1 MINETKIKSI
11 QSKIKLAISKIE
23 QEENVKI
30 DFSSVRFNV
39 AHYTTQMSVK
49 TLDKTESVD
58 SVLKSICVKLGFT
71 QNIIGMTFDGTN
83 GMYEIIDIQTRNRRY
98 PVIVKSS
105 DGKKYKYSVEHI
117 KKIIGGDKIINR
129 NANLDKLI
137 DG

>member
-30 DFSSVRFNV
+30 EFSSVRFNV

-71 QNIIGMTFDGTN
+71 QNIIGMTFDGNN